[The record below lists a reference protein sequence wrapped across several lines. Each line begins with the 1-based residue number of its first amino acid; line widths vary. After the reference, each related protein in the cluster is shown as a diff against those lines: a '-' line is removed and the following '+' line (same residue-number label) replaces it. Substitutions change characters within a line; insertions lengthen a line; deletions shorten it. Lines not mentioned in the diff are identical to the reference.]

1 MPFTA
6 DFYLYFIDNGLR
18 QLTSYVA
25 LEACVIMTIIAMIL
39 MLEILQQC
47 SCAGIAESHQGKR
60 FGLPTDKKM
69 SNKKKRR
76 ALRSGMGN
84 EEGDYDDEYDSEE
97 DEYGLEDDAGAEEE
111 SPRGRGKS
119 ITKRGS
125 GSEDDED
132 DDDSAASGS
141 LKKRKGSGA
150 KEKKTRDLEDH
161 A

>member
-1 MPFTA
+1 LPFTA

-25 LEACVIMTIIAMIL
+25 LEACIIMTIIAMIL

-47 SCAGIAESHQGKR
+47 SCAGIAEAHEGKR

-97 DEYGLEDDAGAEEE
+97 DEYDMEDDVGGEEE

-119 ITKRGS
+119 ITRRGS
-125 GSEDDED
+125 GSGDDED
-132 DDDSAASGS
+132 FDDSDASGS
-141 LKKRKGSGA
+141 
-150 KEKKTRDLEDH
+150 
-161 A
+161 

>member
-1 MPFTA
+1 
-6 DFYLYFIDNGLR
+6 
-18 QLTSYVA
+18 
-25 LEACVIMTIIAMIL
+25 MTIIAMIL

-97 DEYGLEDDAGAEEE
+97 DEYDLEDDVGAEDE

-119 ITKRGS
+119 IAKGKAKGS
-125 GSEDDED
+125 GSDDDED
-132 DDDSAASGS
+132 DS
-141 LKKRKGSGA
+141 
-150 KEKKTRDLEDH
+150 
-161 A
+161 

>member
-1 MPFTA
+1 M
-6 DFYLYFIDNGLR
+6 
-18 QLTSYVA
+18 
-25 LEACVIMTIIAMIL
+25 IMTIIAMIL

-97 DEYGLEDDAGAEEE
+97 DEYGLEDDAGEDE

>member
-97 DEYGLEDDAGAEEE
+97 DEYDLEDDVGAEDE

-119 ITKRGS
+119 ITKGKAKGS
-125 GSEDDED
+125 GSDDDDED
-132 DDDSAASGS
+132 NS
-141 LKKRKGSGA
+141 
-150 KEKKTRDLEDH
+150 
-161 A
+161 